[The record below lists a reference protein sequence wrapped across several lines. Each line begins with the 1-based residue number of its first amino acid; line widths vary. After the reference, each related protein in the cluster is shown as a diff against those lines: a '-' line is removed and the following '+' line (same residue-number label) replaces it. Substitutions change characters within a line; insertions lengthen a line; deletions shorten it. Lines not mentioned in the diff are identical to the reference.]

1 MIKLRSIP
9 SSNGSNTMNEVAQ
22 KKIKADCESARMLV
36 AKAQATLNIITS
48 YTKPNP
54 AWNSYRGLL
63 VNIPPDCGD
72 PSKPHAYD
80 PTCLHCR

>member
-1 MIKLRSIP
+1 
-9 SSNGSNTMNEVAQ
+9 MNEAAQ

-36 AKAQATLNIITS
+36 AATLNTIAT

-54 AWNSYRGLL
+54 AWNSYRGGL
-63 VNIPPDCGD
+63 VNVPPNCGD